1 MSRDGIQKRDTE
13 EHGSTFWSR
22 KLYPLSSAKRRLL
35 HRIECSNSCDNRFV
49 GERSM
54 SNTLQVAAE
63 WQPNCTDGFDNAGM
77 KLQPLAAARPA
88 RRAAFVFT
96 PHTRVRPHDVTDP
109 SAENSQQ
116 PYTRR
121 LYASKQHGGVFD
133 VDHRRQSCRSIW
145 RKRSYAKAN
154 ANASTVKA
162 SRPSR
167 LVTFKSASF
176 RTSVH
181 EDTAKSDGTSGKRP
195 TLQFEADVFAKTSSQ
210 WSLRCA
216 STDDA

>member
-1 MSRDGIQKRDTE
+1 MLEQLRQQIRRRKIDVEHVASR
-13 EHGSTFWSR
+13 
-22 KLYPLSSAKRRLL
+22 RR
-35 HRIECSNSCDNRFV
+35 
-49 GERSM
+49 
-54 SNTLQVAAE
+54 VAAE
-63 WQPNCTDGFDNAGM
+63 LHGRLRLRRDETAASRCCKAGVTSSFR
-77 KLQPLAAARPA
+77 LYCS
-88 RRAAFVFT
+88 
-96 PHTRVRPHDVTDP
+96 HTRVRSHDATEP
-109 SAENSQQ
+109 SAANSQQ

-195 TLQFEADVFAKTSSQ
+195 TLQSEADVFAKTSSQ
-210 WSLRCA
+210 WSL
-216 STDDA
+216 